1 MEKHNVYI
9 CMPASNMPTFSA
21 AWEIMR
27 KASEKVCNL
36 YHGEVHI
43 ANVLDDSVTDVYFL
57 NGWRNDPYCTWVR
70 KMCTKKF
77 IPIRYDREEL

>member
-9 CMPASNMPTFSA
+9 CMPSSNMPTFSA

-27 KASEKVCNL
+27 KASEKVCDL
-36 YHGEVHI
+36 HHGEVHI

-57 NGWRNDPYCTWVR
+57 DGWNHDSYCVWVR
-70 KMCTKKF
+70 NMCTRKF